1 MSSPSPRI
9 LLLTPPLTQLN
20 TPYPATAY
28 IKGFLGGRGYQVAQ
42 ADMGLQLVLRLFSV
56 AGLKRVFQAIEAGAF
71 DLSDNAQRMLRLQN
85 RYLAT
90 IGPVIRFLQNKDLT
104 LAPRIC
110 HGRFLPE
117 ASRFDNVADLETA
130 FGTMGLTD
138 QARHLAT
145 LYLEDLADLIKETVG
160 PHFGFSRYAEKLA
173 LSATSFEPLHQELTA
188 APGLLDQLLLEELEP
203 LLARVRPDIVGFTVP
218 FPGNLYG
225 ALRLAR
231 RIKEVSPETVTI
243 MGGGYPN
250 TELRTIKEPRFF
262 DYIDFLTLDDGE
274 GPWLRLLE
282 GWGRREP
289 AVGAAASLADAAY
302 IEARPAAPLA
312 DVSCIET
319 QPAVPAL
326 SVAYIGTQPV
336 VPGPDVTYIGLGTIA
351 PGANVNF
358 GAPGRVA
365 PDIRLQ
371 RTFLRNAAGEIE
383 YHNHPHPDVPHHEV
397 GTPDYSDLPLTEYL
411 SVLEVLNPM
420 HRLWSDGRW
429 NKLTVA
435 HGCYWKR
442 CSFCDVT
449 LDYIARYETAPS
461 TLLVDRIEQIIQ
473 QTGQTGF
480 HFVDEAAPPLALRD
494 LAVELLKRRVPI
506 TWWGNIRFEKTFS
519 ADLCRLLAAS
529 GCIAVS
535 GGLEVASDRLLALM
549 EKGVTIA
556 QVARVADGF
565 TQAGI
570 MVHAYLMYGFPTQT
584 AQETIDSLEVVR
596 QLFAAGVVQSGYWH
610 RFSMTA
616 HSPVGKNP
624 AKYQVA
630 AIGPEPAG
638 FAWNDLW
645 HDDPLGADHETFGP
659 GLAKSLYNYL
669 HHVALDEPLARWFDF
684 KTPRPTT
691 PRHLVQQALQA
702 PDKPDFARQNQRL
715 FWLGNAPDLRLEAGK
730 KAPRAVL
737 TCYEQAEDF
746 EVKTTEAAGRWLH
759 QLLAQLSHDY
769 DTKVLLKDANATFPA
784 SEGPFEAFLQSPA
797 WQLLRE
803 KGLLLI

>member
-1 MSSPSPRI
+1 MSSASPRI

-28 IKGFLGGRGYQVAQ
+28 IKGFLGGRGFDVTQ
-42 ADMGLQLVLRLFSV
+42 ADMGLQLVLRLFSA
-56 AGLKRVFQAIEAGAF
+56 AGLRRVFQGIEAGSFA
-71 DLSDNAQRMLRLQN
+71 LSDNAKRMLRLQN

-90 IGPVIRFLQNKDLT
+90 ITPVVRFLQNKDLT

-160 PHFGFSRYAEKLA
+160 PQFGFSRYAEKLA
-173 LSATSFEPLHQELTA
+173 LSATSFEPLHEALQA
-188 APGLLDQLLLEELEP
+188 APNLLDQMLLEELEP
-203 LLARVRPDIVGFTVP
+203 LLQRAKPDLVGFTVP

-225 ALRLAR
+225 ALRLAK
-231 RIKEVSPETVTI
+231 RIKEISPEIVTV

-250 TELRTIKEPRFF
+250 TELRGIKEPRFF
-262 DYIDFLTLDDGE
+262 DYIDYLTLDDGE

-282 GWGRREP
+282 Y
-289 AVGAAASLADAAY
+289 L
-302 IEARPAAPLA
+302 
-312 DVSCIET
+312 
-319 QPAVPAL
+319 
-326 SVAYIGTQPV
+326 
-336 VPGPDVTYIGLGTIA
+336 TYHPEQNAQNDRLL
-351 PGANVNF
+351 
-358 GAPGRVA
+358 
-365 PDIRLQ
+365 LQ
-371 RTFLRNAAGEIE
+371 RTFLRDEAGEIQ
-383 YHNHPHPDVPHHEV
+383 YINHPHPDIPHPEV

-449 LDYIARYETAPS
+449 LDYISRYETAPS
-461 TLLVDRIEQIIQ
+461 ALLVDRIEQIIA

-494 LAVELLKRRVPI
+494 LAVELLKRRVAI

-519 ADLCRLLAAS
+519 PDLCRLLAAS
-529 GCIAVS
+529 GCIAIS

-556 QVARVADGF
+556 QVARVTDGF

-584 AQETIDSLEVVR
+584 AQETVDSLEVVR

-624 AKYQVA
+624 AKYQVT

-645 HDDPLGADHETFGP
+645 HDDPRGTDHEAFGP

-669 HHVALDEPLARWFDF
+669 HGVALDEPLSRWFDF
-684 KTPRPTT
+684 KTPKPTT
-691 PRHLVQQALQA
+691 PRQLVQQALQT
-702 PDKPDFARQNQRL
+702 PEKPDFAKQNLRL
-715 FWLGNAPDLRLEAGK
+715 FWLGNAPEIRIEAGK

-746 EVKTTEAAGRWLH
+746 EVKTTEATGHWLH
-759 QLLAQLSHDY
+759 QLLTQLSQDF
-769 DTKVLLKDANATFPA
+769 DTKLLLKDAAASFPQ
-784 SEGPFEAFLQSPA
+784 SEGSFEGFLQSPA
-797 WQLLRE
+797 WQVLRE
-803 KGLLLI
+803 KGLLVL

>member
-1 MSSPSPRI
+1 MSLAAPKI
-9 LLLTPPLTQLN
+9 LLITPPLTQLN

-28 IKGFLGGRGYQVAQ
+28 IKGFLKGRGYNVAQ
-42 ADMGLQLVLRLFSV
+42 ADLGLQLVLRLFSV
-56 AGLKRVFQAIEAGAF
+56 DGLKRVFAEIEAGDFA
-71 DLSDNAQRMLRLQN
+71 LSDNAKRMLRLQN

-90 IGPVIRFLQNKDLT
+90 IAPVVRFLQNKDLT

-173 LSATSFEPLHQELTA
+173 LSATSFEPLHQALQ
-188 APGLLDQLLLEELEP
+188 APANLLDALLLEELDA
-203 LLARVRPDIVGFTVP
+203 LLARVQPDVVGFTVP

-225 ALRLAR
+225 ALRLAQ
-231 RIKEVSPETVTI
+231 RIKQTRPETRTV

-250 TELRTIKEPRFF
+250 TELRTIREPRFF
-262 DYIDFLTLDDGE
+262 DYIDHLTLDDGE
-274 GPWLRLLE
+274 GPWLRLFDFWAGKIPRGE
-282 GWGRREP
+282 
-289 AVGAAASLADAAY
+289 
-302 IEARPAAPLA
+302 
-312 DVSCIET
+312 
-319 QPAVPAL
+319 
-326 SVAYIGTQPV
+326 
-336 VPGPDVTYIGLGTIA
+336 
-351 PGANVNF
+351 
-358 GAPGRVA
+358 
-365 PDIRLQ
+365 LQ
-371 RTFLRNAAGEIE
+371 RTFLRDEAGAVQ
-383 YHNHPHPDVPHHEV
+383 YVNHPHPDVPHPEV
-397 GTPDYSDLPLTEYL
+397 GTPDYSDLPLVDYL

-449 LDYIARYETAPS
+449 LDYISRYETAPA
-461 TLLVDRIEQIIQ
+461 TLLVDRIEQIIA

-494 LAVELLKRRVPI
+494 LAVELLRRRVAI

-519 ADLCRLLAAS
+519 PDLCRLLAAA
-529 GCIAVS
+529 GCIAIS

-549 EKGVTIA
+549 EKGVALA
-556 QVARVADGF
+556 QVARVTDGF
-565 TQAGI
+565 TRAGI

-584 AQETIDSLEVVR
+584 AQETVDSLEVVR

-630 AIGPEPAG
+630 AVGPEPAG

-645 HDDPLGADHETFGP
+645 HDDPLGTDHEAFGP

-669 HHVALDEPLARWFDF
+669 HGVALDEPLGFWFDF
-684 KTPRPTT
+684 KTPKTTT
-691 PRHLVQQALQA
+691 PRQLVAQALQA
-702 PDKPDFARQNQRL
+702 PEKPDFAKQNQRL
-715 FWLGNAPDLRLEAGK
+715 FWLGNAPELRVEAGK
-730 KAPRAVL
+730 KGARAVL

-746 EVKTTEAAGRWLH
+746 EVKAPEATGRWLH
-759 QLLAQLSHDY
+759 ELLVRLSHDY
-769 DTKVLLKDANATFPA
+769 DTKLLLKEAAATFPA
-784 SEGPFEAFLQSPA
+784 AAGPLEAFLTSPA

-803 KGLLLI
+803 KGLLLL

>member
-1 MSSPSPRI
+1 MSFVSPRI

-28 IKGFLGGRGYQVAQ
+28 IKGFLGGRGYAVTQ
-42 ADMGLQLVLRLFSV
+42 ADMGLNLVLRLFSV
-56 AGLKRVFQAIEAGAF
+56 AGLRQVFAEIEAGDF
-71 DLSDNAQRMLRLQN
+71 DLSDNARRMMRLQN

-90 IGPVIRFLQNKDLT
+90 ITPVIRYLQNKDLT

-173 LSATSFEPLHQELTA
+173 LSATSFEPLHEALSA
-188 APGLLDQLLLEELEP
+188 APNLLDRLLLEELDQLIER
-203 LLARVRPDIVGFTVP
+203 AQPDIVGFTVP

-225 ALRLAR
+225 ALRLAQ
-231 RIKEVSPETVTI
+231 RIKQIHPETITV

-250 TELRTIKEPRFF
+250 TELREIKEPRFF
-262 DYIDFLTLDDGE
+262 DYIDYLTLDDGE

-282 GWGRREP
+282 Q
-289 AVGAAASLADAAY
+289 VGAGLAP
-302 IEARPAAPLA
+302 ARRRSSSVDTISGSDGQGQAP
-312 DVSCIET
+312 
-319 QPAVPAL
+319 P
-326 SVAYIGTQPV
+326 
-336 VPGPDVTYIGLGTIA
+336 
-351 PGANVNF
+351 
-358 GAPGRVA
+358 
-365 PDIRLQ
+365 LQ
-371 RTFLRNAAGEIE
+371 RTFLRDEAGQIQ
-383 YHNHPHPDVPHHEV
+383 YINHPHPDVPHAEV

-449 LDYIARYETAPS
+449 LDYISRYETAPS

-494 LAVELLKRRVPI
+494 LAIELLKRRVPI

-519 ADLCRLLAAS
+519 SDLCRLLAAS
-529 GCIAVS
+529 GCIAIS

-556 QVARVADGF
+556 QVARVTDSF

-570 MVHAYLMYGFPTQT
+570 MVHAYLMYGFPTET

-624 AKYQVA
+624 AKYQVE

-645 HDDPLGADHETFGP
+645 HDDPLGTDHEAFGP

-669 HHVALDEPLARWFDF
+669 HGVALAEPLSFWFDF
-684 KTPRPTT
+684 KTPKPTT

-702 PDKPDFARQNQRL
+702 PEKPDFARQNQRL
-715 FWLGNAPDLRLEAGK
+715 FWLGNAPEIRIEPGNK
-730 KAPRAVL
+730 VPRAVL

-746 EVKTTEAAGRWLH
+746 EVKIPEAAGRWLH
-759 QLLAQLSHDY
+759 QLLTQLTHDH
-769 DTKVLLKDANATFPA
+769 DTKVLLKDAAATFPTPA
-784 SEGPFEAFLQSPA
+784 GTFEAFLQSPA
-797 WQLLRE
+797 WLLLRE
-803 KGLLLI
+803 KGLLLL

>member
-1 MSSPSPRI
+1 MPNSSLRI
-9 LLLTPPLTQLN
+9 LLITPPLTQLN

-28 IKGFLGGRGYQVAQ
+28 IKGFLVGRGYAVTQ
-42 ADMGLQLVLRLFSV
+42 ADLGLQLVLRLFSAEGLRQV
-56 AGLKRVFQAIEAGAF
+56 FAEITAGGF
-71 DLSDNAQRMLRLQN
+71 DLSDNARRMLRLQT
-85 RYLAT
+85 RYVAT
-90 IGPVIRFLQNKDLT
+90 IGSVIRFLQNKDLT

-173 LSATSFEPLHQELTA
+173 LSATSFEPLHEALTA
-188 APGLLDQLLLEELEP
+188 VPNLLDRMLLEELEL
-203 LLARVRPDIVGFTVP
+203 LLARARPDVVGFTVP

-225 ALRLAR
+225 ALRLAG
-231 RIKEVSPETVTI
+231 RIKEIRPETVTI

-262 DYIDFLTLDDGE
+262 DYIDYLTLDDGE

-282 GWGRREP
+282 YLGDANDRRAERSRSIYTTQVINAARNATVEILRQSERQMMHDAP
-289 AVGAAASLADAAY
+289 AN
-302 IEARPAAPLA
+302 PLA
-312 DVSCIET
+312 
-319 QPAVPAL
+319 
-326 SVAYIGTQPV
+326 
-336 VPGPDVTYIGLGTIA
+336 
-351 PGANVNF
+351 F
-358 GAPGRVA
+358 
-365 PDIRLQ
+365 Q
-371 RTFLRNAAGEIE
+371 RTFLRNAAGEVE
-383 YHNHPHPDVPHHEV
+383 YINHPYPDVPHAEV

-449 LDYIARYETAPS
+449 LDYISRYETAPS

-494 LAVELLKRRVPI
+494 LAIELLKRRVPI

-519 ADLCRLLAAS
+519 SDLCRLLAAS
-529 GCIAVS
+529 GCIAIS

-556 QVARVADGF
+556 QVARVTDSF

-570 MVHAYLMYGFPTQT
+570 MVHAYLMYGFPTET

-624 AKYQVA
+624 AKYQVE

-645 HDDPLGADHETFGP
+645 HDDPLGTDHEAFGP

-669 HHVALDEPLARWFDF
+669 HGVALAEPLSFWFDF
-684 KTPRPTT
+684 KTPKPTT

-702 PDKPDFARQNQRL
+702 PEKPDFARQNQRL
-715 FWLGNAPDLRLEAGK
+715 FWLGNAPEIRIEPGNK
-730 KAPRAVL
+730 VPRAVL

-746 EVKTTEAAGRWLH
+746 EVKIPEAAGRWLH
-759 QLLAQLSHDY
+759 QLLTQLTHDH
-769 DTKVLLKDANATFPA
+769 DTKVLLKDAAATFPTPA
-784 SEGPFEAFLQSPA
+784 GTFEAFLQSPA
-797 WQLLRE
+797 WLLLRE
-803 KGLLLI
+803 KGLLLL

>member
-1 MSSPSPRI
+1 MSLAAPKI
-9 LLLTPPLTQLN
+9 LLITPPLTQLN

-28 IKGFLGGRGYQVAQ
+28 IKGFLTGRGYDVTQ
-42 ADMGLQLVLRLFSV
+42 ADLGLALVLRLFSV
-56 AGLKRVFQAIEAGAF
+56 DGLKRVFAAIEAGDF
-71 DLSDNAQRMLRLQN
+71 TLSDNARRMVRLQN

-90 IGPVIRFLQNKDLT
+90 IAPVVRFLQNKDLT

-160 PHFGFSRYAEKLA
+160 PYFGFSRYAEKLA
-173 LSATSFEPLHQELTA
+173 LSATSFGPLHA
-188 APGLLDQLLLEELEP
+188 ALQAPVNLLDTLLLEELDA
-203 LLARVRPDIVGFTVP
+203 LLKRARPDVVGFTVP

-231 RIKEVSPETVTI
+231 RVKESSPQTRTV

-250 TELRTIKEPRFF
+250 TELRTIQEPRFF
-262 DYIDFLTLDDGE
+262 DDIDYLTLDDGE
-274 GPWLRLLE
+274 GPWLRLFDFWAGKIPQNE
-282 GWGRREP
+282 
-289 AVGAAASLADAAY
+289 
-302 IEARPAAPLA
+302 
-312 DVSCIET
+312 
-319 QPAVPAL
+319 
-326 SVAYIGTQPV
+326 
-336 VPGPDVTYIGLGTIA
+336 
-351 PGANVNF
+351 
-358 GAPGRVA
+358 
-365 PDIRLQ
+365 LQ
-371 RTFLRNAAGEIE
+371 RTFLRDEAGQVQ
-383 YHNHPHPDVPHHEV
+383 YHNHPHPDVPHPEV
-397 GTPDYSDLPLTEYL
+397 GTPDYSDLPLGDYL

-449 LDYIARYETAPS
+449 LDYIGRYETAPAA
-461 TLLVDRIEQIIQ
+461 LLVDRIEQIIA

-480 HFVDEAAPPLALRD
+480 HFVDEAAPPLALRE
-494 LAVELLKRRVPI
+494 LAVELLRRGVAI

-519 ADLCRLLAAS
+519 PDLCRLLAAS

-549 EKGVTIA
+549 EKGVTVA
-556 QVARVADGF
+556 QVARVAASF
-565 TQAGI
+565 TQAGV

-584 AQETIDSLEVVR
+584 AQETVDSLEVVR

-630 AIGPEPAG
+630 AVGPAPAG

-645 HDDPLGADHETFGP
+645 HDDPLGTDHEAYGP

-669 HHVALDEPLARWFDF
+669 HGVALDEPLGFWFDF

-691 PRHLVQQALQA
+691 PRYLVAQALQA
-702 PDKPDFARQNQRL
+702 PEKPDFAKQNQRL
-715 FWLGNAPDLRLEAGK
+715 FWLGNAPELRLETGK
-730 KAPRAVL
+730 KGPHAVL
-737 TCYEQAEDF
+737 TFYEQAEDF
-746 EVKTTEAAGRWLH
+746 EVRPPDEAAARWLH
-759 QLLAQLSHDY
+759 ELLTRLSHDY
-769 DTKVLLKDANATFPA
+769 DAKVLLKEAGATFPA
-784 SEGPFEAFLQSPA
+784 AAGPFEAFLQSPA
-797 WQLLRE
+797 WRLLRE
-803 KGLLLI
+803 KGLLLL